1 MYFKWFFFK
10 FLNLISTYNSA
21 VSCSESSA
29 LAVLKKLLCPGVIM
43 LSVCCKYTF
52 TNILFFFAIFSH
64 FFVHCLYVLGSP
76 THHIHNV
83 NGGSHS
89 NCISP
94 QLSSPR
100 RMISRCQMVLLP
112 IYRNNC
118 IRRYCNASPLLS
130 ATVLKKMEE
139 ISEFILQGSNGIV
152 MA

>member
-1 MYFKWFFFK
+1 M
-10 FLNLISTYNSA
+10 NLISTYNSA

-29 LAVLKKLLCPGVIM
+29 LVSIEKTALPWSNYVVCAATILLQI
-43 LSVCCKYTF
+43 F
-52 TNILFFFAIFSH
+52 FHFFAIFSH
-64 FFVHCLYVLGSP
+64 FFVHCLYVVLGSP

-94 QLSSPR
+94 QLSSLR

-130 ATVLKKMEE
+130 ATVLSKKWRKYQHLSFKVAME
-139 ISEFILQGSNGIV
+139 
-152 MA
+152 

>member
-1 MYFKWFFFK
+1 M
-10 FLNLISTYNSA
+10 NLISTYNSA
-21 VSCSESSA
+21 VSCTESSA
-29 LAVLKKLLCPGVIM
+29 LVSIEKTALPWSNYVFCVLQLYFY
-43 LSVCCKYTF
+43 KYS
-52 TNILFFFAIFSH
+52 LFFAIFSH
-64 FFVHCLYVLGSP
+64 FFVHCLYVVLGSP

-130 ATVLKKMEE
+130 STVLKKMWE
-139 ISEFILQGSNGIV
+139 ISKFMLQGNNGIV
-152 MA
+152 IA

>member
-1 MYFKWFFFK
+1 M
-10 FLNLISTYNSA
+10 
-21 VSCSESSA
+21 
-29 LAVLKKLLCPGVIM
+29 
-43 LSVCCKYTF
+43 CCNYTF
-52 TNILFFFAIFSH
+52 TNILSFFAIFSH
-64 FFVHCLYVLGSP
+64 FFVHCLYVVLGSP

-130 ATVLKKMEE
+130 STVLKKMWE
-139 ISEFILQGSNGIV
+139 ISKFMLQGKSTDFDVRQNPKINEIEFKIFDICYFHKF
-152 MA
+152 